1 MFVQAYHFGSPG
13 SVLLIKACIFHY
25 MEIGIC
31 RREREREKME
41 QSERDVGEMIYALTT
56 KNACKHGVSKL
67 C

>member
-1 MFVQAYHFGSPG
+1 
-13 SVLLIKACIFHY
+13 